1 MKEWFVPYAQK
12 HWRGLVLS
20 AVLMFFALFCAAGL
34 LFTSGYLISKAAL
47 QPENILMIYVPIV
60 GVRAFGIF
68 RAVFQYAGRLTSH
81 STILRIL
88 SEMRIRLYHCLE
100 PAALFIRSRFRT
112 GDLLGVLSDDIEHLQ
127 DIFLRTA
134 LPGGTALLI
143 YALWIGFL
151 GWFDPV
157 FAILLGLYFLILLV
171 VFPLVS
177 LMWAGKAHKRL
188 SGIRHG
194 LYDKLTDAV
203 LGAGDWMMSG
213 RQKDFI
219 SSYEGLE
226 NQSMLVTRR
235 LNQIKIWRDFVCQL
249 LIGLAVIFLLIWSG
263 HMASGGHMQST
274 LIAAF
279 VLVTFTISE
288 SFVPVSEAVERLPQY
303 REAFTRLS
311 KVDKRDPDLPS
322 VADSQPVRPDMRE
335 IVIEANHVF
344 YRYKK
349 KDEWALQDLS
359 FRIGQGERVALI
371 GRSGAGKTT
380 LIHTIYGALRPPRG
394 SLTLNGVPAYRFGD
408 NMSEYIAVLDQN
420 PHLFDTS
427 VRNNLALGNEQATEE
442 ELVQA
447 AKAVGLHEL
456 IEQLPKGYRTQMH
469 EAGSIFSGGEQERL
483 ALARILLKQTPVV
496 ILDEPTVGLDPI
508 TEKKLLQTIFSTLK
522 GKTLIWITHHLT
534 GAEKMDQIF
543 FMENGRFCMKGDH
556 RHLMRTYP
564 RYRRLY
570 QLDVPDHLKHMLDAS
585 FNEDI

>member
-380 LIHTIYGALRPPRG
+380 LIHTIYGALRPSRG
-394 SLTLNGVPAYRFGD
+394 SLTLNGVLAYRFGD